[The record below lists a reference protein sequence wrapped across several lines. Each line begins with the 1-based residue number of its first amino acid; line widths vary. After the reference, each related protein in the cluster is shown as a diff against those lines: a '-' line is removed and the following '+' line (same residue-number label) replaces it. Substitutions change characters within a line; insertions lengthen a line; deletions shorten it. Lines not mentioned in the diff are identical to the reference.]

1 MARNRAKMT
10 FLENNTSRKATFRK
24 RKEGLMKKA
33 SELSILC
40 GVAVAVIIEGEYSS
54 VPEVFPREDVGSV
67 IDKWDKLSQADK
79 DKKMVNHEKY
89 LKQRIEKAKEK
100 LNKVNKENRE
110 MEMKELMF
118 DCLRNK
124 TAPCFL
130 GPNEL
135 RDLGVFIDQYIK
147 ILSRRIETLTNNQG
161 SSSTSVVPAAAGTT
175 SVAMPTAAMG
185 SSSTGFNNMIEENMN
200 EIPNVKDFDL
210 NRCSE
215 E

>member
-1 MARNRAKMT
+1 MARNRT
-10 FLENNTSRKATFRK
+10 FIENDTSRKATFRK
-24 RKEGLMKKA
+24 RKGGLMKKA
-33 SELSILC
+33 LELSTLC
-40 GVAVAVIIEGEYSS
+40 DVPVAVIIESEYSS
-54 VPEVFPREDVGSV
+54 VPEDGVGRV
-67 IDKWDKLSQADK
+67 IDKWDMLSQADK

-89 LKQRIEKAKEK
+89 LKQRIEKANEK

-124 TAPCFL
+124 TALCFL
-130 GPNEL
+130 GPNEIC
-135 RDLGVFIDQYIK
+135 DLGVVIDQYIK

-161 SSSTSVVPAAAGTT
+161 SSSTSVVPAASGTT

-185 SSSTGFNNMIEENMN
+185 SSSTRFNDMIEENMN